1 MRRIIIH
8 YQPIK
13 LNDELSKIND
23 YWYPQVISE
32 MNDDQIQ
39 LLKLME
45 ILYGMSILIQ
55 ISYLLCLKEMFID
68 FRDGQVKIS
77 KGEMFIV
84 PRALSINRSLKRNP
98 TLCW

>member
-39 LLKLME
+39 LFKANGDFIWHEHPNTDKL
-45 ILYGMSILIQ
+45 
-55 ISYLLCLKEMFID
+55 
-68 FRDGQVKIS
+68 
-77 KGEMFIV
+77 FIV
-84 PRALSINRSLKRNP
+84 LEGRCSSIFVMDR
-98 TLCW
+98 

>member
-23 YWYPQVISE
+23 YWYPQVIGE

-55 ISYLLCLKEMFID
+55 ISYLLCLKGDVHRF
-68 FRDGQVKIS
+68 S
-77 KGEMFIV
+77 
-84 PRALSINRSLKRNP
+84 
-98 TLCW
+98 